1 MDTRTLTTSS
11 VTIED
16 LQGAVKELGEIKE
29 TPVIIDDNHIGN
41 INCFGELTIASN
53 IDKEQFDKLFK
64 EIPKSNEICV
74 GVDYGKG
81 IDKTVIMQCTLNRQ
95 ITNVHRV
102 RKGKRYIIKFDYT
115 GLLNIIGEVNR

>member
-16 LQGAVKELGEIKE
+16 IEGVCKELGQIKE
-29 TPVIIDDNHIGN
+29 TPVIIDDDYIGN

-53 IDKEQFDKLFK
+53 INKEQFDKLFK
-64 EIPKSNEICV
+64 NIPKSNEICV

-81 IDKTVIMQCTLNRQ
+81 IDETVIMQCTLNRQ
-95 ITNVHRV
+95 ITNVHRI

-115 GLLNIIGEVNR
+115 GLLNIIGE